1 MRVEFIIARRFAFSK
16 QNRAFMHVINGFAIA
31 GIAIGVAT
39 LIIVTSVM
47 YGYKSYIVKKMLGVQ
62 SHLLIYPYDGTM
74 LRDECDVKKVKS
86 IKGVEHVSC
95 VVQGQAMV
103 TYNKNIDGVLI
114 KGVDSEAL
122 EYCFKEGNF
131 IRGSIVERK
140 NDNTGA
146 FFVVGDGIM
155 RNALR
160 DGTLRIKLTI
170 PQFVETFLGIIPRSK
185 SYQINDYFD
194 SGMMD
199 YNNSMIFMNIEDC
212 RKLFGYSEK
221 VITGI
226 EIMVR
231 DPLDISNIK
240 AELEAFFKDK
250 YAVLD
255 WKKRNGHL
263 IVALDAERTTMYII
277 LSIIVI
283 VATFN
288 IFSGLMVMVQDKRRE
303 IAILRTIGM
312 SKFSVMSIFL
322 LCSIYIG
329 MSGTVLGVIFG
340 CIFAKN
346 LHFIRAIVEELF
358 DMTLFDPKI
367 YVLTELPVELS
378 LSSIASIALFSIVC
392 SLFASLYP
400 SLSIAKI
407 SPSTVLKDG

>member
-1 MRVEFIIARRFAFSK
+1 MMIEFAIARRFALSR
-16 QNRAFMHVINGFAIA
+16 QNRAFMYIINAFAIA

-47 YGYKSYIVKKMLGVQ
+47 YGYKSYIVTKMLGVQ
-62 SHLLIYPYDGTM
+62 SHILVYPYEGTM
-74 LRDECDVKKVKS
+74 ICDEHDVEKVKN
-86 IKGVEHVSC
+86 IKDVEHVSC
-95 VVQGQAMV
+95 VIQGQAMI

-114 KGVDSEAL
+114 KGIDNDAL
-122 EYCFKEGNF
+122 DYSFTKGGF
-131 IRGSIVERK
+131 IRGNITTHK
-140 NDNTGA
+140 HDDNA
-146 FFVVGDGIM
+146 FFIVGNGIM
-155 RNALR
+155 KSALR
-160 DGTLRIKLTI
+160 DGTLKVKLTI

-199 YNNSMIFMNIEDC
+199 YNNGMIFMSIEDC
-212 RKLFGYSEK
+212 RKLFGYPEK
-221 VITGI
+221 AVTGI
-226 EIMVR
+226 EIMVQN
-231 DPLDISNIK
+231 PLDMSSIK
-240 AELEAFFKDK
+240 AELDILFKDR
-250 YAVLD
+250 YAIID

-277 LSIIVI
+277 LSIIIV

-288 IFSGLMVMVQDKRRE
+288 IFSGLMVMVQDKRKE

-312 SKFSVMSIFL
+312 SKLSIMSIFL

-329 MSGTVLGVIFG
+329 VVGTILGVVFG

-346 LHFIRAIVEELF
+346 LPLIRYMVEELF
-358 DMTLFDPKI
+358 DISLFDPKI
-367 YVLTELPVELS
+367 YILTELPIELS
-378 LSSIASIALFSIVC
+378 LSSIVLIATFSIIC